1 MHTEW
6 VNILK
11 HKVCTAVEK
20 SEAPVSIVQSDVRIH
35 DQESSRRRGNILKV
49 IWRKKKIIEELARGK
64 H

>member
-1 MHTEW
+1 MHKEW

-35 DQESSRRRGNILKV
+35 DQESSRRRGNIKKSYLE
-49 IWRKKKIIEELARGK
+49 KKKN